1 MKAGMKSRKSLWL
14 SLAALVIVIVVGS
27 GGAYW
32 YTQVKVPHDR
42 AVAEFVSATQALE
55 KKNTALSSKT
65 TDLES
70 LLNSSDPPLDGSL
83 TDSTA
88 ALIGESRGMLHEIPK
103 MPDSTEEIVA
113 ATRDMEGRKP
123 FDEQI
128 DKLASAK
135 VEYAD
140 SVKQMTQVTNPSE
153 QFVIERISDVPN
165 VTGVQAATEQN
176 DPNGELHKQGGY
188 TAAVFFSSDLVD
200 RSQLFSEGDIV
211 TVGTDGGG
219 SVEVYESAEAA
230 KARVEYLSAFDGSIL
245 SSGSHRVVGTCVVR
259 TSNLLTA
266 SQQKSL
272 EQGIVDALV
281 RLD

>member
-140 SVKQMTQVTNPSE
+140 SVKQMTQVTDPSE

-200 RSQLFSEGDIV
+200 RSQLSSEGDIV

>member
-140 SVKQMTQVTNPSE
+140 SVKQMTQVTDPSE